1 MGVESTEATSVE
13 GGVRSVDQI
22 LAELNAE
29 EQANGGGILDKIS
42 DSIQAKIDE
51 TQDEIVS
58 SAFDAVTGK
67 FTDKIKDSISKGLGE
82 SVENVIE
89 TQDKIYGISDKITG
103 AASSLG
109 TAALNA
115 VIDKVNG
122 SDGSEKDDTPSDNTS
137 GSGNS
142 SKDASTQEKFD
153 NLVNAQKSQKE
164 HPTALFE
171 DKIAYGDANYVPSER
186 DLASAADAQN
196 RAALSGFHVKALPS
210 INPVG
215 KTLSQVQ
222 RLMKYG
228 MVDGNSPEA
237 QACSDNIM
245 FNSLGSID
253 MHRYMAP
260 PIATTVKVL
269 GEIHKLADNAFD
281 INDGNAL
288 KDATDKMFEDVRAF
302 VTGDVQ
308 DTVHDSAL
316 NKQKEAEPELTP
328 EERKKKYENIV
339 GDNFIKAAEG
349 VKQVVFDSLSFI

>member
-1 MGVESTEATSVE
+1 MGAESTEATSVE

-29 EQANGGGILDKIS
+29 EEANGGGVFDKIT

-67 FTDKIKDSISKGLGE
+67 FTDKIKDSISEGLGE

-109 TAALNA
+109 ATVLNA
-115 VIDKVNG
+115 VIDKVKGN
-122 SDGSEKDDTPSDNTS
+122 DGSEKDSASPENTS
-137 GSGNS
+137 GSENS
-142 SKDASTQEKFD
+142 SKDTGTKSDKSA
-153 NLVNAQKSQKE
+153 NAQESQSKKE
-164 HPTALFE
+164 HPTAVCE
-171 DKIAYGDANYVPSER
+171 DKIAYGDSSYVPPEC
-186 DLASAADAQN
+186 DLASAAEAQN
-196 RAALSGFHVKALPS
+196 RAARSGFRVKALPF
-210 INPVG
+210 INPEG

-228 MVDGNSPEA
+228 MVDGSSPEA

-245 FNSLGSID
+245 FNSLGSSD
-253 MHRYMAP
+253 MHKYMAP
-260 PIATTVKVL
+260 PITTAVKVL

-288 KDATDKMFEDVRAF
+288 KDVTDKMREDVRAF
-302 VTGDVQ
+302 VTGEVK

-316 NKQKEAEPELTP
+316 NKKKEAEPELTA
-328 EERKKKYENIV
+328 EERQKKYENTV

-349 VKQVVFDSLSFI
+349 VKQAVFDSLSFF